1 MQNISKAIVKWYEQN
16 KRALP
21 WRDTKDPYQIWISEI
36 ILQQTRV
43 NQGINYYYRFI
54 KNFPDIF
61 ALANTPVEKVL
72 KTWQGLGYYS
82 RARNMHYTAN
92 IIVKEYKGKF
102 PSNFSDLKTLKGIGE
117 YTAAAI
123 ASIAFNKTE
132 PALDGNVYRVLSRL
146 FGIAESPQK
155 AIGKKIFRQKAIEL
169 IKNQPPGTF
178 NQALMEFGALQ
189 CIPINPDCNSCIL
202 QKYCFAFQNNM
213 INELPI
219 KKQKINQRPR
229 YFNFLHIFYNN
240 KTYIEQRTQN
250 DIWKLLY
257 QYPLIETN
265 HSVTIE
271 YLTKLPIWA
280 QLFDNTRVY
289 IQQVSEEKTHQLT
302 HQKIFAKFYTIRI
315 SQPNQFLLKN
325 YKEIKHNTIQ
335 KYSVP
340 KLIDN
345 YLQEVDNKFSN
356 PWD

>member
-21 WRDTKDPYQIWISEI
+21 WRDTKNPYQIWISEI

-43 NQGINYYYRFI
+43 NQGINYYYQFI
-54 KNFPDIF
+54 NNFPDIIE
-61 ALANTPVEKVL
+61 LANAPVEEVL

-82 RARNMHYTAN
+82 RARNMHHTAN
-92 IIVKEYKGKF
+92 IIANEYKGKF
-102 PSNFSDLKTLKGIGE
+102 PCNYSELINLKGIGD

-123 ASIAFNKTE
+123 ASIAFNKPE

-146 FGIAESPQK
+146 FGIAESPEK
-155 AIGKKIFRQKAIEL
+155 ANGKKIFRQKAIEL
-169 IKNQPPGTF
+169 LKNQSPGTF

-189 CIPINPDCNSCIL
+189 CIPINPDCKNCIL
-202 QKYCFAFQNNM
+202 QKFCFAFQKNLV
-213 INELPI
+213 NELPV
-219 KKQKINQRPR
+219 KKQKINQRIR
-229 YFNFLHIFYNN
+229 YFNFLHILYNN

-265 HSVTIE
+265 HSVTLE
-271 YLTKLPIWA
+271 YLTKIPLWN
-280 QLFDNTRVY
+280 QLFDNTNVY
-289 IQQVSEEKTHQLT
+289 IQQVSEAKPHQLT
-302 HQKIFAKFYTIRI
+302 HQKIFAKFYTIKI
-315 SQPNQFLLKN
+315 SQPNLFLLKN
-325 YKEIKHNTIQ
+325 YKEIKLNTIQ

-345 YLQEVDNKFSN
+345 YLQEIDN
-356 PWD
+356 